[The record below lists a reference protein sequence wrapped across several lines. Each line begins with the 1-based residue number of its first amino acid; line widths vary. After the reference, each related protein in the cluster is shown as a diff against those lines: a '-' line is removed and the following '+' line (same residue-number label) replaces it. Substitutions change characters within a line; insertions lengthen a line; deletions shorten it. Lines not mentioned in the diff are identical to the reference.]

1 MAVAVADVPAGTAAE
16 VKHWMGSDPARARAV
31 INAEEA
37 SGTPRVT
44 LIAAAEAVIASS
56 IREEA
61 VSESTAPPTAPEAE
75 EGPAFAE
82 LEPKQEPGISLSL
95 ADASTDA
102 YPVEVLTDDVDRAAV
117 DVTADFDPDADPE
130 PIDAEPVTSLQ
141 LVAGTPGAVLVI
153 NGSPY
158 SFDANGVSTLN
169 RLVNRATA
177 AVYH

>member
-56 IREEA
+56 QEEA
-61 VSESTAPPTAPEAE
+61 VSETSAPPTAPEQEQA
-75 EGPAFAE
+75 PAFEE

-95 ADASTDA
+95 ADPSTEA
-102 YPVEVLTDDVDRAAV
+102 YPVEVLTDDVDREAV

-130 PIDAEPVTSLQ
+130 PIDAEPVSSLQ